1 MKKST
6 LWILTGV
13 AAAIVLVG
21 GARLMSQRKAASAS
35 AAIAPAA
42 ATTSLELASSDV
54 FIAKTQT
61 LSLGI
66 AVSGALKASQS
77 AVVKARVAGELQEL
91 SVREGDRVQAG
102 QVIARIDPS
111 EYQARVRQAQQQADA
126 AKAQVDIA
134 QRQFDNNQALVNQGF
149 ISQTALLTS
158 QASLNGAKA
167 THAAALA
174 ALDLANKSLAD
185 ATLRSPLTGVVAQR
199 LAQPGERVAI
209 EARLIEVINLSQLE
223 IEAALTAEDASRV
236 RVGMTAQLKVEGVA
250 EPVPAKVLRINPS
263 AQMGSRSIVVYLG
276 VTGREGLRQ
285 GQFAQ
290 GSLGT
295 QSLQV
300 LAVPVGSVRTDKPQP
315 YVQVVQDGLV
325 RHITVR
331 TGERSEGDQQ
341 SLVAV
346 TGVSEGAQV
355 LSGSVGAVREGV
367 QVKFT
372 APAKSD
378 VTPAAAPATPASAAK

>member
-6 LWILTGV
+6 LWILSAVAV
-13 AAAIVLVG
+13 AALLAG
-21 GARLMSQRKAASAS
+21 GARWASQRQASPTPTAPVVAAPS
-35 AAIAPAA
+35 I
-42 ATTSLELASSDV
+42 ELAASDV
-54 FIAKTQT
+54 FTAKTQN

-66 AVSGALKASQS
+66 AVSGALKATQS
-77 AVVKARVAGELQEL
+77 AIVKARVAGELQEL
-91 SVREGDRVQAG
+91 NVREGDRVQAG
-102 QVIARIDPS
+102 QVIARIEPS
-111 EYQARVRQAQQQADA
+111 EYQARVRQTQQQADA

-174 ALDLANKSLAD
+174 ALDLTNKSLAD
-185 ATLRSPLTGVVAQR
+185 ATLRSPLSGVVAQR

-209 EARLIEVINLSQLE
+209 EARLVEVINLSQLE

-236 RVGMTAQLKVEGVA
+236 QVGMTAQLKVEGLA
-250 EPVPAKVLRINPS
+250 EPVSAKVLRINPS
-263 AQMGSRSIVVYLG
+263 AQMGSRSILVYLG
-276 VTGREGLRQ
+276 VKGREGLRQ

-300 LAVPVGSVRTDKPQP
+300 LAVPVSSVRTDKPQP

-355 LSGSVGAVREGV
+355 LSGSVGPVREGV

>member
-6 LWILTGV
+6 LWILSAVAV
-13 AAAIVLVG
+13 AALLAG
-21 GARLMSQRKAASAS
+21 GARWASQRQAAKTPTVPT
-35 AAIAPAA
+35 AAVVPSI
-42 ATTSLELASSDV
+42 ELAASDV
-54 FIAKTQT
+54 FTARTQT

-77 AVVKARVAGELQEL
+77 AIVKARVAGELQEL

-102 QVIARIDPS
+102 QVVARIDPT

-126 AKAQVDIA
+126 ARAQVDIA

-158 QASLNGAKA
+158 QASLNGAQA

-174 ALDLANKSLAD
+174 ALDLANKLLAD
-185 ATLRSPLTGVVAQR
+185 ATLRSPLSGVVAQR

-223 IEAALTAEDASRV
+223 LEAALSAEDASRV
-236 RVGMTAQLKVEGVA
+236 RVGMSAQLQVEGVDTA
-250 EPVPAKVLRINPS
+250 VNAKVLRINPS

-285 GQFAQ
+285 GLFAQ

-295 QSLQV
+295 QTMQV
-300 LAVPVGSVRTDKPQP
+300 LAVPVSSVRTDKPQP
-315 YVQVVQDGLV
+315 YVQVVQDGKV
-325 RHITVR
+325 VHITVR
-331 TGERSEGDQQ
+331 TDVRSEGEQE

-346 TGVSEGAQV
+346 TGVAEGAQV

-367 QVKFT
+367 HVKFT
-372 APAKSD
+372 
-378 VTPAAAPATPASAAK
+378 TPASPATPANAVSTKP

>member
-1 MKKST
+1 MKKNT
-6 LWILTGV
+6 FWILSAVALVVLGV
-13 AAAIVLVG
+13 A
-21 GARLMSQRKAASAS
+21 GARWASQRAAAPQTI
-35 AAIAPAA
+35 ATAPAVP
-42 ATTSLELASSDV
+42 SIELAPSDV
-54 FIAKTQT
+54 FTAQKRT
-61 LSLGI
+61 LTLGI
-66 AVSGALKASQS
+66 PVSGALKASQS
-77 AVVKARVAGELQEL
+77 AFIKARVAGELMDL

-102 QVIARIDPS
+102 QVVARVEPS
-111 EYQARVRQAQQQADA
+111 EFEARVRQAQQQADA
-126 AKAQVDIA
+126 ARAQVDIA
-134 QRQFDNNQALVNQGF
+134 QRQFDNNQGLVNQGF
-149 ISQTALLTS
+149 ISQTALLNS
-158 QASLNGAKA
+158 QASLTGAKA

-174 ALDLANKSLAD
+174 ALDLASKSLAD
-185 ATLRSPLTGVVAQR
+185 ATLLSPLTGVVAQR

-223 IEAALTAEDASRV
+223 LEAALTAEDASTV
-236 RVGMTAQLKVEGVA
+236 RVGMTAQLKVEGLV

-263 AQMGSRSIVVYLG
+263 AQMGSRSILVYLG
-276 VTGREGLRQ
+276 VKGREGLRQ

-300 LAVPVGSVRTDKPQP
+300 MAVPVDSVRTDKPQP

-331 TGERSEGDQQ
+331 TGERSEGEQQ

-346 TGVSEGAQV
+346 SDVSEGAQV

-372 APAKSD
+372 APVKSD
-378 VTPAAAPATPASAAK
+378 LAPAATPATPASAAK

>member
-6 LWILTGV
+6 LWILSTLAVGALV
-13 AAAIVLVG
+13 AG
-21 GARLMSQRKAASAS
+21 GARWASQRQTAQ
-35 AAIAPAA
+35 APTALTAA
-42 ATTSLELASSDV
+42 ALPSIELAASDV
-54 FIAKTQT
+54 FTAQTQT

-66 AVSGALKASQS
+66 AVSGALKATQS

-102 QVIARIDPS
+102 QVIARIEPS
-111 EYQARVRQAQQQADA
+111 EYQARVRQAQQQADS

-149 ISQTALLTS
+149 ISQTALLNS

-174 ALDLANKSLAD
+174 ALDLADKSLAD

-209 EARLIEVINLSQLE
+209 EARLVEVINLSQLE
-223 IEAALTAEDASRV
+223 MEAALTAEDASRV
-236 RVGMTAQLKVEGVA
+236 RVGMTAQLQVEGVA
-250 EPVPAKVLRINPS
+250 QPVSAKVLRINPS
-263 AQMGSRSIVVYLG
+263 AQTGSRSVLVYLG
-276 VTGREGLRQ
+276 IQGREGLRQ
-285 GQFAQ
+285 GLFAQ

-300 LAVPVGSVRTDKPQP
+300 LAVPVSSVRTDKPQP
-315 YVQVVQDGLV
+315 YVQVVQDGKLV
-325 RHITVR
+325 HITVR
-331 TGERSEGDQQ
+331 TAERSEGEQQ

-346 TGVSEGAQV
+346 TGVAEGAQV

-372 APAKSD
+372 AQ
-378 VTPAAAPATPASAAK
+378 ATPASAAK

>member
-6 LWILTGV
+6 FWILSAVAV
-13 AAAIVLVG
+13 AALLAG
-21 GARLMSQRKAASAS
+21 GARWASQRQAS
-35 AAIAPAA
+35 PTPTAA
-42 ATTSLELASSDV
+42 AVAAPSIELAASDV
-54 FIAKTQT
+54 FTARTQT
-61 LSLGI
+61 ISLGI

-77 AVVKARVAGELQEL
+77 AIVKARVAGELQEL

-102 QVIARIDPS
+102 QIIARIDPT

-185 ATLRSPLTGVVAQR
+185 ATLRSPLSGVVAQR

-209 EARLIEVINLSQLE
+209 EARLVEVINLSQLE
-223 IEAALTAEDASRV
+223 LEAALTAEDASRV
-236 RVGMTAQLKVEGVA
+236 RVGMTAQIKVEGLA
-250 EPVPAKVLRINPS
+250 EPVTAKVLRINPS
-263 AQMGSRSIVVYLG
+263 AQMGSRSILVYLG
-276 VTGREGLRQ
+276 VKGREGLRQ

-300 LAVPVGSVRTDKPQP
+300 LAVPVNSVRTDKPQP
-315 YVQVVQDGLV
+315 YVQVVQDGKV
-325 RHITVR
+325 AHITVR
-331 TGERSEGDQQ
+331 TGERSEGERQN
-341 SLVAV
+341 LVAV
-346 TGVSEGAQV
+346 TGVPEGTQV

-372 APAKSD
+372 TPAKSG
-378 VTPAAAPATPASAAK
+378 VAPAAASASPASAAK

>member
-6 LWILTGV
+6 LWILSAVAV
-13 AAAIVLVG
+13 AALLAG
-21 GARLMSQRKAASAS
+21 GARWASQRQASPTPT
-35 AAIAPAA
+35 APAA
-42 ATTSLELASSDV
+42 AAPSIELAASDV
-54 FIAKTQT
+54 FTARTQT
-61 LSLGI
+61 ISLGI

-77 AVVKARVAGELQEL
+77 AIVKARVAGELQEL

-111 EYQARVRQAQQQADA
+111 EYQARVRQTQQQADS

-149 ISQTALLTS
+149 ISQTALLNS

-209 EARLIEVINLSQLE
+209 EARLVEVINLSQLE
-223 IEAALTAEDASRV
+223 LEAALTAEDASRV
-236 RVGMTAQLKVEGVA
+236 RVGMAAQLKVEGVA

-263 AQMGSRSIVVYLG
+263 AQVGSRSIVVYLG
-276 VTGREGLRQ
+276 IKGREGLRQ

-295 QSLQV
+295 ESLQV
-300 LAVPVGSVRTDKPQP
+300 LAVPVDSVRTDKPQP
-315 YVQVVQDGLV
+315 YVQVVQDGKLV
-325 RHITVR
+325 HITVR
-331 TGERSEGDQQ
+331 TGERSEGEQQ
-341 SLVAV
+341 NMVAV
-346 TGVSEGAQV
+346 TGVAEGAQV

-367 QVKFT
+367 LVKFT
-372 APAKSD
+372 APAS
-378 VTPAAAPATPASAAK
+378 PATPATPPNAVSTKP

>member
-6 LWILTGV
+6 LWILSTVAV
-13 AAAIVLVG
+13 AALVAV
-21 GARLMSQRKAASAS
+21 GARWASQRQTPTAPTAST
-35 AAIAPAA
+35 AA
-42 ATTSLELASSDV
+42 AVPSIELAASDV
-54 FIAKTQT
+54 FTAQTQT

-66 AVSGALKASQS
+66 AVSGALKATQS

-91 SVREGDRVQAG
+91 SLREGDRVQAG

-111 EYQARVRQAQQQADA
+111 EYQARVRQAQQQADS

-149 ISQTALLTS
+149 ISQTALLNS

-174 ALDLANKSLAD
+174 ALDLAEKSLVD

-236 RVGMTAQLKVEGVA
+236 RVGMTAQLQVEGVA
-250 EPVPAKVLRINPS
+250 KPVPAKVLRINPS
-263 AQMGSRSIVVYLG
+263 AQMGSRSVVVYLG
-276 VTGREGLRQ
+276 VQGREGLRQ
-285 GQFAQ
+285 GLFAQ
-290 GSLGT
+290 GSLET
-295 QSLQV
+295 QSMQV
-300 LAVPVGSVRTDKPQP
+300 LAVPVTSVRTDKPQP
-315 YVQVVQDGLV
+315 YVQVLQNGLV

-331 TGERSEGDQQ
+331 TGERSEGERLN
-341 SLVAV
+341 LVAV
-346 TGVSEGAQV
+346 TGVSEGEQV
-355 LSGSVGAVREGV
+355 LSGSVGALREGV

-372 APAKSD
+372 ATAKSD
-378 VTPAAAPATPASAAK
+378 LTPAAAQATPASAAK

>member
-6 LWILTGV
+6 FWILSAV
-13 AAAIVLVG
+13 ALAALLAG
-21 GARLMSQRKAASAS
+21 GARWASQRQAAKALAAPS
-35 AAIAPAA
+35 AAVVPSI
-42 ATTSLELASSDV
+42 ELANSDV
-54 FIAKTQT
+54 FIARTQSLSQGIT
-61 LSLGI
+61 L
-66 AVSGALKASQS
+66 SGALKASQS
-77 AVVKARVAGELQEL
+77 AIIKARVAGELQEL

-102 QVIARIDPS
+102 QVIARIDQT

-185 ATLRSPLTGVVAQR
+185 ATLRSPLSGVVSQR
-199 LAQPGERVAI
+199 LVQPGERVAI
-209 EARLIEVINLSQLE
+209 EARLVEVINLSQLE
-223 IEAALTAEDASRV
+223 LEAALTAEDASLV
-236 RVGMTAQLKVEGVA
+236 RVGMTAQLKVEGVDT
-250 EPVPAKVLRINPS
+250 PIMAKVLRINPS
-263 AQMGSRSIVVYLG
+263 AQSGSRSILVYLG
-276 VTGREGLRQ
+276 IQGREGLRQ

-295 QSLQV
+295 QTVQAM
-300 LAVPVGSVRTDKPQP
+300 AVPLDSVRTDKPQP
-315 YVQVVQDGLV
+315 YVQVVQDGKV
-325 RHITVR
+325 VHITVR
-331 TGERSEGDQQ
+331 TDVRSEGERE

-346 TGVSEGAQV
+346 TGVAEGTQV
-355 LSGSVGAVREGV
+355 LTGSVGPVREGV
-367 QVKFT
+367 VVKFT
-372 APAKSD
+372 
-378 VTPAAAPATPASAAK
+378 TPVSPATPANAVSTKP

>member
-1 MKKST
+1 
-6 LWILTGV
+6 L
-13 AAAIVLVG
+13 AA
-21 GARLMSQRKAASAS
+21 
-35 AAIAPAA
+35 
-42 ATTSLELASSDV
+42 SDV
-54 FIAKTQT
+54 FTAKTQT

-66 AVSGALKASQS
+66 AVSGSLKATQS
-77 AVVKARVAGELQEL
+77 AIVKARVAGELLEL

-102 QVIARIDPS
+102 QVIARIEPS
-111 EYQARVRQAQQQADA
+111 EYQARVRQTQQQADA

-167 THAAALA
+167 THEAALA
-174 ALDLANKSLAD
+174 ALDLTNKSLAD
-185 ATLRSPLTGVVAQR
+185 ATLRSPLSGVVAQR

-209 EARLIEVINLSQLE
+209 EARLVEVINLSQLE
-223 IEAALTAEDASRV
+223 LEAALTAEDASRV
-236 RVGMTAQLKVEGVA
+236 RVGMTAQLNVEGVS

-263 AQMGSRSIVVYLG
+263 VQMGSRSILVYLG
-276 VTGREGLRQ
+276 VQGREGLRQ

-300 LAVPVGSVRTDKPQP
+300 MAVPVSSVRTDKPQP
-315 YVQVVQDGLV
+315 YVQVVQDGKV
-325 RHITVR
+325 AHITVR
-331 TGERSEGDQQ
+331 TGERNEGELQ

-355 LSGSVGAVREGV
+355 LTGSVGAVKEGV
-367 QVKFT
+367 SVKFT
-372 APAKSD
+372 TSAAPAK
-378 VTPAAAPATPASAAK
+378 ASK

>member
-6 LWILTGV
+6 FWILSAV
-13 AAAIVLVG
+13 ALAALLAG
-21 GARLMSQRKAASAS
+21 GARWASQRQASK
-35 AAIAPAA
+35 APAA
-42 ATTSLELASSDV
+42 PTAAVVPSIELATSDV
-54 FIAKTQT
+54 FIARTQSLSQGIT
-61 LSLGI
+61 L
-66 AVSGALKASQS
+66 SGALKASQS
-77 AVVKARVAGELQEL
+77 AIIKARVAGELQEL

-102 QVIARIDPS
+102 QVIARIDQT

-185 ATLRSPLTGVVAQR
+185 ATLRSPLSGVVSQR
-199 LAQPGERVAI
+199 LVQPGERVAI
-209 EARLIEVINLSQLE
+209 EARLVEVINLSQLE
-223 IEAALTAEDASRV
+223 LEAALTAEDASLV
-236 RVGMTAQLKVEGVA
+236 RVGLTAQLKVEGVDT
-250 EPVPAKVLRINPS
+250 PIMAKVLRINPS
-263 AQMGSRSIVVYLG
+263 AQTGSRSILVYLG
-276 VTGREGLRQ
+276 IQGREGLRQ

-295 QSLQV
+295 QTVQAM
-300 LAVPVGSVRTDKPQP
+300 AVPLDSVRTDKPQP
-315 YVQVVQDGLV
+315 YVQVVQDGKV
-325 RHITVR
+325 VHITVR
-331 TGERSEGDQQ
+331 TDVRSEGERE

-346 TGVSEGAQV
+346 TGVAEGTQV
-355 LSGSVGAVREGV
+355 LTGSVGPVREGV
-367 QVKFT
+367 VVKFT
-372 APAKSD
+372 
-378 VTPAAAPATPASAAK
+378 TPVSPATPANAVSTKP

>member
-6 LWILTGV
+6 LWILSAVAV
-13 AAAIVLVG
+13 AALLAG
-21 GARLMSQRKAASAS
+21 GARWASQRQASPTPTAPVVAAPS
-35 AAIAPAA
+35 I
-42 ATTSLELASSDV
+42 ELAASDV
-54 FIAKTQT
+54 FTAKTQN

-66 AVSGALKASQS
+66 AVSGALKATQS
-77 AVVKARVAGELQEL
+77 AIVKARVAGELQEL
-91 SVREGDRVQAG
+91 NVREGDRVQAG
-102 QVIARIDPS
+102 QVIARIEPS
-111 EYQARVRQAQQQADA
+111 EYQARVRQTQQQADA

-174 ALDLANKSLAD
+174 ALDLTNKSLAD
-185 ATLRSPLTGVVAQR
+185 ATLRSPLSGVVAQR

-209 EARLIEVINLSQLE
+209 EARLVEVINLSQLE

-236 RVGMTAQLKVEGVA
+236 QVGMTAQLTVEGLA
-250 EPVPAKVLRINPS
+250 EPVTAKVLRINPS
-263 AQMGSRSIVVYLG
+263 AQMGSRSILVYLG
-276 VTGREGLRQ
+276 VKGREGLRQ

-300 LAVPVGSVRTDKPQP
+300 LAVPVNSVRTDKPQP
-315 YVQVVQDGLV
+315 YVQVVQDGKV
-325 RHITVR
+325 AHITVR

-355 LSGSVGAVREGV
+355 LSGSVGPVREGV

>member
-6 LWILTGV
+6 LWILSTLAVGALV
-13 AAAIVLVG
+13 AG
-21 GARLMSQRKAASAS
+21 GARWASQRQTAQ
-35 AAIAPAA
+35 APTALTAA
-42 ATTSLELASSDV
+42 ALPSIELAASDV
-54 FIAKTQT
+54 FTAQTQT

-66 AVSGALKASQS
+66 AVSGALKATQS

-102 QVIARIDPS
+102 QVIARIEPN
-111 EYQARVRQAQQQADA
+111 EYQARVRQAQQQADS

-149 ISQTALLTS
+149 ISQTALLNS

-174 ALDLANKSLAD
+174 ALDLADKSLAD

-199 LAQPGERVAI
+199 LVQPGERVAI
-209 EARLIEVINLSQLE
+209 EARLVEVINLSQLE
-223 IEAALTAEDASRV
+223 MEAALTAEDASRV
-236 RVGMTAQLKVEGVA
+236 RVGMTAQLQVEGVA
-250 EPVPAKVLRINPS
+250 QPVSAKVLRINPS
-263 AQMGSRSIVVYLG
+263 AQTGSRSVVVYLG
-276 VTGREGLRQ
+276 IQGREGLRQ
-285 GQFAQ
+285 GLFAQ

-300 LAVPVGSVRTDKPQP
+300 LAVPVSSVRTDKPQP
-315 YVQVVQDGLV
+315 YVQVVQDGKV
-325 RHITVR
+325 AHITVR

-355 LSGSVGAVREGV
+355 LSGSVGALREGV
-367 QVKFT
+367 QVRFT
-372 APAKSD
+372 AAAKPD
-378 VTPAAAPATPASAAK
+378 LTPAAAQATAASAAK

>member
-6 LWILTGV
+6 LWILSAVAV
-13 AAAIVLVG
+13 AALLAG
-21 GARLMSQRKAASAS
+21 GARWASQRQASPTPTAPVVAAPS
-35 AAIAPAA
+35 I
-42 ATTSLELASSDV
+42 ELAASDV
-54 FIAKTQT
+54 FTAKTQN

-66 AVSGALKASQS
+66 AVSGALKATQS
-77 AVVKARVAGELQEL
+77 AIVKARVAGELQEL
-91 SVREGDRVQAG
+91 NVREGDRVQAG
-102 QVIARIDPS
+102 QVIARIEPS
-111 EYQARVRQAQQQADA
+111 EYQARVRQTQQQADA

-174 ALDLANKSLAD
+174 ALDLTNKSLAD
-185 ATLRSPLTGVVAQR
+185 ATLRSPLSGVVAQR

-209 EARLIEVINLSQLE
+209 EARLVEVINLSQLE

-236 RVGMTAQLKVEGVA
+236 QVGMTAQLTVEGLA
-250 EPVPAKVLRINPS
+250 EPVTAKVLRINPS
-263 AQMGSRSIVVYLG
+263 AQMGSRSILVYLG
-276 VTGREGLRQ
+276 VKGREGLRQ

-300 LAVPVGSVRTDKPQP
+300 LAVPVSSVRTDKPQP

-355 LSGSVGAVREGV
+355 LSGSVGPVREGV

>member
-6 LWILTGV
+6 LWILSAVAV
-13 AAAIVLVG
+13 AALLAG
-21 GARLMSQRKAASAS
+21 GARWASQRQASPTPTAPVVAAPS
-35 AAIAPAA
+35 I
-42 ATTSLELASSDV
+42 ELAASDV
-54 FIAKTQT
+54 FTAKTQN

-66 AVSGALKASQS
+66 AVSGALKATQS
-77 AVVKARVAGELQEL
+77 AIVKARVAGELQEL
-91 SVREGDRVQAG
+91 NVREGDRVQAG
-102 QVIARIDPS
+102 QVIARIEPS
-111 EYQARVRQAQQQADA
+111 EYQARVRQTQQQADA

-167 THAAALA
+167 THEAALA
-174 ALDLANKSLAD
+174 ALDLTNKSLAD
-185 ATLRSPLTGVVAQR
+185 ATLRSPLSGVVAQR

-209 EARLIEVINLSQLE
+209 EARLVEVINLSQLE

-236 RVGMTAQLKVEGVA
+236 QVGMTAQLKVEGLA
-250 EPVPAKVLRINPS
+250 EPVTAKVLRINPS
-263 AQMGSRSIVVYLG
+263 AQMGSRSILVYLG
-276 VTGREGLRQ
+276 VKGREGLRQ

-300 LAVPVGSVRTDKPQP
+300 LAVPVSSVRTDKPQP

-355 LSGSVGAVREGV
+355 LSGSVGPVREGV

>member
-6 LWILTGV
+6 LWILSTVAV
-13 AAAIVLVG
+13 AALVAG
-21 GARLMSQRKAASAS
+21 GARWASQRQTASATT
-35 AAIAPAA
+35 APTAA
-42 ATTSLELASSDV
+42 AVPSIELAASDV
-54 FIAKTQT
+54 FTAKTQT

-77 AVVKARVAGELQEL
+77 AIVKARVAGELQEL

-111 EYQARVRQAQQQADA
+111 EYQARVRQAQQQSDS

-199 LAQPGERVAI
+199 LAQPGERVGI
-209 EARLIEVINLSQLE
+209 DARLVEVINLSQLE
-223 IEAALTAEDASRV
+223 LEAALMAEDASRV
-236 RVGMTAQLKVEGVA
+236 RVGMTAQLQVEGVDA
-250 EPVPAKVLRINPS
+250 PVVAKVLRINPS

-290 GSLGT
+290 GNLGT
-295 QSLQV
+295 ESLQV
-300 LAVPVGSVRTDKPQP
+300 VAVPMDSVRTDKPQP

-331 TGERSEGDQQ
+331 TGERSEGAQQ

-346 TGVSEGAQV
+346 TGVAEGAQV
-355 LSGSVGAVREGV
+355 LSGSVGAVREGIQV
-367 QVKFT
+367 QFT
-372 APAKSD
+372 AKSAL
-378 VTPAAAPATPASAAK
+378 TLPAAPASPASTAK

>member
-1 MKKST
+1 MKKTT
-6 LWILTGV
+6 LWILSAVAV
-13 AAAIVLVG
+13 AALLAG
-21 GARLMSQRKAASAS
+21 GARWASQRQAAKTSQAPTAAVVPSIELAAS
-35 AAIAPAA
+35 
-42 ATTSLELASSDV
+42 DV
-54 FIAKTQT
+54 LTARTQT
-61 LSLGI
+61 LSLGV
-66 AVSGALKASQS
+66 AVSGAIKASQS
-77 AVVKARVAGELQEL
+77 AIVKARVAGELQEL
-91 SVREGDRVQAG
+91 TVREGDRVQLG
-102 QVIARIDPS
+102 QVIARIDPT

-126 AKAQVDIA
+126 AQAQVDIA

-174 ALDLANKSLAD
+174 ALDLANKALAD
-185 ATLRSPLTGVVAQR
+185 ATLRAPLSGVVSQR

-209 EARLIEVINLSQLE
+209 EARLVEIIDLSQLE
-223 IEAALTAEDASRV
+223 LEAAVTAEDASRV
-236 RVGMTAQLKVEGVA
+236 QVGMTAQLKVEGVA
-250 EPVPAKVLRINPS
+250 QAVPAKVLRINPS
-263 AQMGSRSIVVYLG
+263 AQTGSRSIVVYLG
-276 VTGREGLRQ
+276 IQGREGLRQ

-300 LAVPVGSVRTDKPQP
+300 LAVPVSSVRTDKPQP
-315 YVQVVQDGLV
+315 YVQVVQDGKV
-325 RHITVR
+325 AHITVR
-331 TGERSEGDQQ
+331 TGERSEGEQQ
-341 SLVAV
+341 NLVAV

-372 APAKSD
+372 
-378 VTPAAAPATPASAAK
+378 TPVNAVK

>member
-6 LWILTGV
+6 LWILSTLAVGALV
-13 AAAIVLVG
+13 AG
-21 GARLMSQRKAASAS
+21 GARWASQRQTAQ
-35 AAIAPAA
+35 APTALTAA
-42 ATTSLELASSDV
+42 ALPSIELAASDV
-54 FIAKTQT
+54 FTAQTQT

-66 AVSGALKASQS
+66 AVSGALKATQS

-102 QVIARIDPS
+102 QVIARIEPS
-111 EYQARVRQAQQQADA
+111 EYQARVRQAQQQADS

-149 ISQTALLTS
+149 ISQTALLNS

-174 ALDLANKSLAD
+174 ALDLADKSLAD

-209 EARLIEVINLSQLE
+209 EARLVEVINLSQLE
-223 IEAALTAEDASRV
+223 MEAALTAEDASRV
-236 RVGMTAQLKVEGVA
+236 RVGMTAQLQVEGVA
-250 EPVPAKVLRINPS
+250 QPVPAKVLRINPS
-263 AQMGSRSIVVYLG
+263 AQTGSRSVLVYLG
-276 VTGREGLRQ
+276 IQGREGLRQ
-285 GQFAQ
+285 GLFAQ

-300 LAVPVGSVRTDKPQP
+300 LAVPVSSVRTDKPQP
-315 YVQVVQDGLV
+315 YVQVVQDGKLV
-325 RHITVR
+325 HITVR
-331 TGERSEGDQQ
+331 TAERSEGEQQ

-346 TGVSEGAQV
+346 TGVAEGAQV

-372 APAKSD
+372 AQ
-378 VTPAAAPATPASAAK
+378 ATPASAAK

>member
-1 MKKST
+1 VFT
-6 LWILTGV
+6 
-13 AAAIVLVG
+13 
-21 GARLMSQRKAASAS
+21 AR
-35 AAIAPAA
+35 
-42 ATTSLELASSDV
+42 
-54 FIAKTQT
+54 TQT

-77 AVVKARVAGELQEL
+77 AFVKARVAGELQEL

-102 QVIARIDPS
+102 QVIARIDPT

-126 AKAQVDIA
+126 ARAQVDIA

-185 ATLRSPLTGVVAQR
+185 ATLRAPLSGVVAQR

-209 EARLIEVINLSQLE
+209 EARLVEIINLSQLE
-223 IEAALTAEDASRV
+223 LEAALTAEDASRV
-236 RVGMTAQLKVEGVA
+236 RVGMTAQLQVEGVE

-263 AQMGSRSIVVYLG
+263 AQTGSRSIVVYLG
-276 VTGREGLRQ
+276 IQGREGLRQ
-285 GQFAQ
+285 GLFAQ

-295 QSLQV
+295 QTMQV
-300 LAVPVGSVRTDKPQP
+300 LAVPVDSVRTDKPQP
-315 YVQVVQDGLV
+315 YVQVVQDGKLV
-325 RHITVR
+325 HITVR
-331 TGERSEGDQQ
+331 TGERSEGEQQ
-341 SLVAV
+341 NMVAV
-346 TGVSEGAQV
+346 TGLAEGAQV

-367 QVKFT
+367 LVKFT
-372 APAKSD
+372 AP
-378 VTPAAAPATPASAAK
+378 VVPGNTPTTKP

>member
-6 LWILTGV
+6 LWILSAVAV
-13 AAAIVLVG
+13 AALLAG
-21 GARLMSQRKAASAS
+21 GARWASQRQASPTPTAPVVAAPS
-35 AAIAPAA
+35 I
-42 ATTSLELASSDV
+42 ELAASDV
-54 FIAKTQT
+54 FTAKTQN

-66 AVSGALKASQS
+66 AVSGALKATQS
-77 AVVKARVAGELQEL
+77 AIVKARVAGELQEL
-91 SVREGDRVQAG
+91 NVREGDRVQAG
-102 QVIARIDPS
+102 QVIARIEPS
-111 EYQARVRQAQQQADA
+111 EYQARVRQTQQQADA

-174 ALDLANKSLAD
+174 ALDLTNKSLAD
-185 ATLRSPLTGVVAQR
+185 ATLRSPLSGVVAQR

-209 EARLIEVINLSQLE
+209 EARLVEVINLSQLE

-236 RVGMTAQLKVEGVA
+236 QVGMTAQLKVEGLA
-250 EPVPAKVLRINPS
+250 EPVTAKVLRINPS
-263 AQMGSRSIVVYLG
+263 AQMGSRSILVYLG
-276 VTGREGLRQ
+276 VKGREGLRQ

-300 LAVPVGSVRTDKPQP
+300 LAVPVSSVRTDKPQP

-355 LSGSVGAVREGV
+355 LSGSVGPVREGV

>member
-6 LWILTGV
+6 FWILSAVAV
-13 AAAIVLVG
+13 AALLAG
-21 GARLMSQRKAASAS
+21 GARWASQRQAS
-35 AAIAPAA
+35 PTPTAA
-42 ATTSLELASSDV
+42 AVAAPSIELAASDV
-54 FIAKTQT
+54 FTARTQT
-61 LSLGI
+61 ISLGI

-77 AVVKARVAGELQEL
+77 AIVKARVAGELQEL

-102 QVIARIDPS
+102 QIIARIDPT

-185 ATLRSPLTGVVAQR
+185 ATLRSPLSGVVAQR

-209 EARLIEVINLSQLE
+209 EARLVEVINLSQLE
-223 IEAALTAEDASRV
+223 LEAALTAEDASRV
-236 RVGMTAQLKVEGVA
+236 RVGMTAQIKVEGLA
-250 EPVPAKVLRINPS
+250 EPVTAKVLRINPS

-276 VTGREGLRQ
+276 VKGREGLRQ

-300 LAVPVGSVRTDKPQP
+300 LAVPVNSVRTDKPQP
-315 YVQVVQDGLV
+315 YVQVVQDGKV
-325 RHITVR
+325 AHITVR
-331 TGERSEGDQQ
+331 TGERSEGERQN
-341 SLVAV
+341 LVAV
-346 TGVSEGAQV
+346 TGVPEGTQV

-372 APAKSD
+372 TPAKSG
-378 VTPAAAPATPASAAK
+378 VAQAAASASPTSAAK